1 VDLDNGS
8 NLIMYTGATSV

>member
-1 VDLDNGS
+1 VDLDNGP